1 MGGDNMNEE
10 EYYATE
16 LTDAEIDAQAD
27 AGEFYLDE
35 SGFFLMPTQKEI
47 QQLARM
53 GETLLFIDWFRR
65 L

>member
-1 MGGDNMNEE
+1 MNEE

-16 LTDAEIDAQAD
+16 LTDAEIDALAD

-35 SGFFLMPTQKEI
+35 SGFFLMPTQKEM
-47 QQLARM
+47 QKLTHM
-53 GETLLFIDWFRR
+53 GETLLFIDWFRT